1 MCAGR
6 GPAAC
11 YHPRCR
17 PPGEGVRAGVASR
30 RLPSAMR
37 ATGAKFV
44 KTMMTSNGGQW
55 EDKETVVDFKEM

>member
-1 MCAGR
+1 
-6 GPAAC
+6 
-11 YHPRCR
+11 
-17 PPGEGVRAGVASR
+17 VRAGVAGR

-44 KTMMTSNGGQW
+44 KTMTTSNGGQW